1 MGGGDG
7 VAFMEW
13 RCFIGEEIREDVMPG
28 SGILNAWSNA
38 LIREPAAAED
48 DILSSNNQTQNCTTV
63 KFRLVISFS
72 FNNENPITQCLS
84 FVK

>member
-7 VAFMEW
+7 VAFMEC

-48 DILSSNNQTQNCTTV
+48 DILSSNNQTQNCITV
-63 KFRLVISFS
+63 NFRLVISFS

>member
-1 MGGGDG
+1 MLKLTFSLTNLSMGGGDG

-63 KFRLVISFS
+63 KFQARYQFFL
-72 FNNENPITQCLS
+72 
-84 FVK
+84 